1 MKTKHIVLASAL
13 LVSVSSFAQKDELK
27 KLKKIWDKDA
37 ISANDLTEY
46 KTNLEKLKPL
56 ATSEEDKIYYDFY
69 RVNVPD
75 MEMALLK
82 KGLTPDKLME
92 KMLKTTTP
100 KMISEMADAYN
111 AILDYEKKIGK
122 KTFTDDIKTKI
133 EVFKP
138 ELLNA
143 AVALGDA
150 KNYKE
155 SASLLHSIYMLD
167 KTDVDMLFY
176 AAGYSVNAEDYDK
189 AIEYYNE
196 LKRLNYSGESTNYY
210 ATNKTTKVEENFG
223 NKQLRDISVN
233 SAKTHEKPRDEKTP
247 SKRGEIYKNVALILV
262 QQGKT
267 NEAITAIQDAR
278 KINPDDESLLF
289 TEMDLYLKLNDF
301 DKYTSL
307 VNEALA
313 KNPTN
318 ADLIFNLGV
327 VAGNANKID
336 EAKKHYLRA
345 IEIKPDY
352 ANAYLNLS
360 ELMLRSDEKFVD
372 EMNKLGTSEK
382 DNKRYTVLK
391 AEREKNFNAI
401 LPYLEKAVELDPTSQ
416 PAKKTLLSVYNALEM
431 TDKYKALKAK
441 M

>member
-1 MKTKHIVLASAL
+1 MKTRHIVLASAL

-27 KLKKIWDKDA
+27 KLKKIYEKTA
-37 ISANDLTEY
+37 PTINDVSEY
-46 KTNLEKLKPL
+46 KATLNALQPL
-56 ATSEEDKIYYDFY
+56 ATAEADNVYYGFY
-69 RVNVPD
+69 KAMTPIVEIMSLGATATPEKKAQIATPKVVA
-75 MEMALLK
+75 EVE
-82 KGLTPDKLME
+82 KGL
-92 KMLKTTTP
+92 
-100 KMISEMADAYN
+100 N
-111 AILDYEKKIGK
+111 ATLDYEKKVGK
-122 KTFTDDIKTKI
+122 KVYTDDILAKI
-133 EVFKP
+133 ALFKP
-138 ELLNA
+138 ELLNSA
-143 AVALGDA
+143 IALGDA
-150 KNYKE
+150 KRYKE

-167 KTDVDMLFY
+167 KNDVNMLFY

-278 KINPDDESLLF
+278 KINPDDEGLLF

-301 DKYTSL
+301 DKYTNL

-360 ELMLRSDEKFVD
+360 ELMLRGDEKFVD

>member
-1 MKTKHIVLASAL
+1 MKTRHIVLASAL

-27 KLKKIWDKDA
+27 KLKKIYEK
-37 ISANDLTEY
+37 SAPTINDVSEY
-46 KTNLEKLKPL
+46 KATLNALQPL
-56 ATSEEDKIYYDFY
+56 ATAEADNVYYGFY
-69 RVNVPD
+69 KAMTPIVEIMSLGATATPEKKAQIATPKVVA
-75 MEMALLK
+75 EVE
-82 KGLTPDKLME
+82 KGL
-92 KMLKTTTP
+92 
-100 KMISEMADAYN
+100 N
-111 AILDYEKKIGK
+111 ATLDYEKKVGK
-122 KTFTDDIKTKI
+122 KVYTDDILAKI
-133 EVFKP
+133 ALFKP
-138 ELLNA
+138 ELLNGA
-143 AVALGDA
+143 IALGDA
-150 KNYKE
+150 KRYKE

-167 KTDVDMLFY
+167 KNDVDMLFY

-210 ATNKTTKVEENFG
+210 ATKKDNKEEENFG
-223 NKQLRDISVN
+223 SNKQLRDISVN

-301 DKYTSL
+301 DKYTNL

-352 ANAYLNLS
+352 VNAYVNLS

-401 LPYLEKAVELDPTSQ
+401 LPYLEKAVELDPTSE